1 MRKGLRREAVHGVLW
16 SAIER
21 FSVQIIQL
29 IVNIILAR
37 LLLPSDFGMVA
48 MLTIFIQVSQL
59 LIDGGFSNALIQKND
74 RTEVDFSTVF
84 YFNTF
89 ISVLMY
95 GALFIVAPYVAEFY
109 HMPDLILVMRVI
121 ALNLVVSSFF
131 AIPKVR
137 LTINLDFKSQLKVS
151 LVAAIVSGSVGAL
164 LAYKGGGVWALVFQS
179 LTNNL
184 LLCIS
189 FFVFFR
195 WTPLVVF
202 SWSSFKNLFFFGS
215 RLTLSSLMHSVY
227 YNMYSIV
234 IGRYFS
240 ATDLGYYR
248 NAEQFTVLPTA
259 VINSIISRVSY
270 PVLSRIQDDNELL
283 TKAYREYV
291 RLSSYLIF
299 PLMFGFAAL
308 SEPIVDFLL
317 TEKWKEVIPLFRIL
331 CFCGML
337 EHLSVINL
345 NLLFVKGRTDL
356 SLRLEFVKKTI
367 ATIILF
373 ASIPF
378 GLVGMCW
385 GRVIYYVIASYIN
398 TYYTEKLIGLSFSK
412 QLIDIIPYWF
422 LSLFMA
428 LCVYGILYFFVES
441 YVQIIMG
448 IVSCVFIY
456 AIMSYLFVNQ
466 TLRELFLLFK

>member
-1 MRKGLRREAVHGVLW
+1 MEKDLRRKAVHGVLW

-29 IVNIILAR
+29 IVNISLAR

-95 GALFIVAPYVAEFY
+95 GVLFIMAPYVAEFY

-131 AIPKVR
+131 VIPKVR
-137 LTINLDFKSQLKVS
+137 LTINIDFKSQLKVS
-151 LVAAIVSGSVGAL
+151 LVAAIVSGSVGVL
-164 LAYKGGGVWALVFQS
+164 LAYKGFGVWALVFQS
-179 LTNNL
+179 LVNNL
-184 LLCIS
+184 FLCIC
-189 FFVFFR
+189 FFIFFR
-195 WTPLVVF
+195 WIPQGIF
-202 SWSSFKNLFFFGS
+202 SWTSFKNLFFFGS
-215 RLTLSSLMHSVY
+215 RLTLSSLIHSVY
-227 YNMYSIV
+227 YNLYSIM

-240 ATDLGYYR
+240 ATDLGYFR
-248 NAEQFTVLPTA
+248 NAEQFASLPA
-259 VINSIISRVSY
+259 SGINSIISRVSY
-270 PVLSRIQDDNELL
+270 PVLSRIQDDNESLV
-283 TKAYREYV
+283 KAYRKYI

-299 PLMFGFAAL
+299 PLMFGLASL
-308 SEPIVDFLL
+308 SGPIVDFLL
-317 TEKWKEVIPLFRIL
+317 TEKWKDVIPLFSVL
-331 CFCGML
+331 CCCWML
-337 EHLSVINL
+337 DHLSVINL

-356 SLRLEFVKKTI
+356 SLRLELVKKTI

-373 ASIPF
+373 ASIPL

-412 QLIDIIPYWF
+412 QLIDVIPYWF

-428 LCVYGILYFFVES
+428 LCVYAISHFFVES
-441 YVQIIMG
+441 YVQIIVG

-456 AIMSYLFVNQ
+456 AIMSYLFANQ
-466 TLRELFLLFK
+466 TLKEFFLLFK